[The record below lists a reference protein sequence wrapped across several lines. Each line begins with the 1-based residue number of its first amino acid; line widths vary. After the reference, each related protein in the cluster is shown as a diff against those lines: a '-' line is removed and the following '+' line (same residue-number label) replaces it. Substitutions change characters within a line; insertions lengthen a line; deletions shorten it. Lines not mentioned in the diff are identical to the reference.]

1 MQCCIYAH
9 PVMTKPF
16 LEKTTKKIQRRRRK
30 KRKKKE
36 KEEEVEEE
44 EEMKILPV
52 ATPFQVLSSKDRG
65 LASHKRLLGEI
76 HTTTR
81 KGNIQA

>member
-16 LEKTTKKIQRRRRK
+16 LEKTTKKIQRRRRE
-30 KRKKKE
+30 RKKK
-36 KEEEVEEE
+36 KAEEE
-44 EEMKILPV
+44 EEEEKEMKILPV